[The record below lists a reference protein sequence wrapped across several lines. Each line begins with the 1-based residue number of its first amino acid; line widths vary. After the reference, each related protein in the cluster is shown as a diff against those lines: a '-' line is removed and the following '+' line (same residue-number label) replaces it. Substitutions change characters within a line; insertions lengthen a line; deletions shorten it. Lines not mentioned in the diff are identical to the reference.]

1 MPYYPDEIVNEVR
14 DANDIV
20 DVVSQYVH
28 LKQQGGRYFGL
39 CPFHNEKTPSFS
51 VTRDKQLFYCF
62 GCGAGGDVL
71 KFVQRYDNMT
81 FPEALQSL
89 ADRAGISLPK
99 QELSKEQRARADRR
113 SQLLE
118 VNKEAG
124 KYFYRLMRS
133 ERGRQ
138 AYDYF
143 KERGLSKEVMQQF
156 GLGYSDKHS
165 DDLYRY
171 LRQQGYRD
179 DLLKDSGL
187 VTIDERRGGRDKF
200 WNRAM
205 FPIMDANAKV
215 IAFGGRVMGDG
226 EPKYLNS
233 PETDIFNKSRTLYG
247 LHLAKRTRQKFFI
260 LCEGYMDVIA
270 LHQAG
275 FDNAVASLG
284 TAFTEG
290 HAALVRR
297 YVSAVCLSYDSDGAG
312 RKAALRAIPI
322 LREAGISCK
331 VINMQPHK
339 DPDEFIKALGADA
352 YQERIDQAENS
363 FLYRIRMLEEDF
375 ELGDPGGKSRFAEAV
390 AERILE
396 FPEEIERNN
405 YIDAIAGRY
414 GMSVDGLREMVRHAA
429 AKGIQGTPR
438 QARAPAQMKRR
449 EDIRRTRGDLKSQ
462 KLLLRWLTEE
472 PALFGTVSKY
482 IGTEDFDEGVY
493 AVVAQ
498 EVFRQL
504 AENGEVRPAVIISHF
519 SSDEEVQEASSVFFE
534 EVQGME
540 GDEEERQKA
549 LREIILFMRRERL
562 AKLSESLDSSD
573 ALGYQRLI
581 DEKKK
586 LEELE
591 EEIWQRKM

>member
-156 GLGYSDKHS
+156 GLGYSDKYS

-275 FDNAVASLG
+275 FDNAVASMG